1 MITLKNNSDIPSK
14 GQVFLYFGAPWCSH
28 CKFIEPRLKVL
39 AESMSAVKWIK
50 INTDDH
56 EALADEYKVDFLPT
70 IVALQDGKE
79 VKRASGIKNIQG
91 L

>member
-1 MITLKNNSDIPSK
+1 MITLKNPADIPLQ

-39 AESMSAVKWIK
+39 SESMNSAKWLK
-50 INTDDH
+50 INTDEH
-56 EALADEYKVDFLPT
+56 EALSDQYNIDFLPT
-70 IVALQDGKE
+70 IVVLQNGKE
-79 VKRASGIKNIQG
+79 IKRASGIKNIQG